1 MKDRPHS
8 PTESRRAGFS
18 ILELTIALA
27 LTVIVATFAVPAW
40 FDREEITLNNA
51 VKLLAQDLRD
61 AQDRAA
67 YGHKEIEV
75 RFHESGDG
83 YIIVDVAGVPI
94 AAPVGGGP
102 FERVYS
108 RDAVFRGVH
117 ITVVNMSG
125 GRNLHF
131 DDRGFALEEGS
142 VHLEYK
148 DGTRVLRIHSYT
160 GLIEIDGLGEPW
172 IEGQRY

>member
-1 MKDRPHS
+1 MRPLSNRRSS
-8 PTESRRAGFS
+8 PRTRSGFS

-27 LTVIVATFAVPAW
+27 LTTIVATLAVPAW
-40 FDREEITLNNA
+40 FDREEVTLDNA

-75 RFHESGDG
+75 RFFESGDG
-83 YIIVDVAGVPI
+83 YCVVDASGQQM

-102 FERVYS
+102 FERTYS
-108 RDAVFRGVH
+108 RDAVFRGVS
-117 ITVVNMSG
+117 ISYVDLNG
-125 GRNLHF
+125 GRELHF

-142 VHLEYK
+142 IHVHYK
-148 DGTRVLRIHSYT
+148 NGTRVLRIHSYT

-172 IEGQRY
+172 VNDDR